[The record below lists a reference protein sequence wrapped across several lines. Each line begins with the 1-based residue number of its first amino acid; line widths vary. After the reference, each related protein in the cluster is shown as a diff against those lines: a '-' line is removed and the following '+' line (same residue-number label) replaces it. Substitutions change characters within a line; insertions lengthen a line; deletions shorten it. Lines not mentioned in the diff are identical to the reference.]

1 MINLEP
7 YGTMILRHL
16 NLLPWSTP
24 SQHYPLTRMRYSSS
38 HDLSASQRSHMG
50 YHQKVN
56 FSRIIPPF
64 VALLVAVAP
73 LLACLPNSAM
83 TSAEMECCKKMA
95 GNCEMG
101 GGNHKCCDMTVNHSA
116 PTAAI
121 GQSSTPHLLAPCLL
135 ARITETETALP
146 QFAETIHSSFIRI
159 ASSPPGPS
167 TVLRI

>member
-1 MINLEP
+1 VK
-7 YGTMILRHL
+7 
-16 NLLPWSTP
+16 
-24 SQHYPLTRMRYSSS
+24 LT
-38 HDLSASQRSHMG
+38 
-50 YHQKVN
+50 
-56 FSRIIPPF
+56 RIIPLF

-95 GNCEMG
+95 GNCDMG

-121 GQSSTPHLLAPCLL
+121 AQSSTPHLLAPCLL
-135 ARITETETALP
+135 SRVAETETVLP
-146 QFAETIHSSFIRI
+146 EFAETIHSSFIRI
-159 ASSPPGPS
+159 ASSPPSPP